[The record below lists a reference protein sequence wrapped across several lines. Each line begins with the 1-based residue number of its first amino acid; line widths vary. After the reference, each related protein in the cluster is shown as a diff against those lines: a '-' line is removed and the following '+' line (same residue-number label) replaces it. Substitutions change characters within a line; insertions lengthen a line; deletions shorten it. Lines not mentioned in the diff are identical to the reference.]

1 MPQGKIV
8 LHSEFFIKHNLN
20 SNKQFLSKKVFMT
33 TNIVGK
39 VKWFNPTKN
48 FGFIEQENGG
58 KDVFVHRSAV
68 DAAGLAGLNEG
79 QDVIFDLEDK
89 NGKISAVNLRIK

>member
-1 MPQGKIV
+1 
-8 LHSEFFIKHNLN
+8 
-20 SNKQFLSKKVFMT
+20 MT

-58 KDVFVHRSAV
+58 KDVFVHISAV
-68 DAAGLAGLNEG
+68 EAAGLRSLTEG
-79 QDVIFDLEDK
+79 QDLIFDLEEK
-89 NGKISAVNLRIK
+89 NNKISAVNLRIK

>member
-1 MPQGKIV
+1 
-8 LHSEFFIKHNLN
+8 
-20 SNKQFLSKKVFMT
+20 MT

-58 KDVFVHRSAV
+58 RDVFVHKSAV
-68 DAAGLAGLNEG
+68 DAAGLHTLHEG
-79 QDVIFDLEDK
+79 QEVIFDLEEK
-89 NGKISAVNLRIK
+89 NNKVSAVNIKVK